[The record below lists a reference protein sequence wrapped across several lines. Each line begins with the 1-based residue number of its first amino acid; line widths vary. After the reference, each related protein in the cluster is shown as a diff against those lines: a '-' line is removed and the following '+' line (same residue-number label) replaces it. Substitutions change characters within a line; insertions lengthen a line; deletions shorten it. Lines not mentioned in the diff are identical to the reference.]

1 MKPEWYSMYEELRRA
16 LKKFADFN
24 RKLFIGKNREQY
36 DKDLISYTDCIEHNF
51 FTDREMIYYRKF
63 EEKATSTID
72 ELLSEKKIIKEND
85 MNAHTFFMTVREL
98 RICQKNYFRNRD
110 QESLKQS
117 KHFEEI
123 IDREIKRVENEFR
136 KGV

>member
-1 MKPEWYSMYEELRRA
+1 
-16 LKKFADFN
+16 
-24 RKLFIGKNREQY
+24 
-36 DKDLISYTDCIEHNF
+36 
-51 FTDREMIYYRKF
+51 
-63 EEKATSTID
+63 
-72 ELLSEKKIIKEND
+72 

-123 IDREIKRVENEFR
+123 IDNEFR
-136 KGV
+136 KRGLDLYSYKYKK

>member
-1 MKPEWYSMYEELRRA
+1 
-16 LKKFADFN
+16 
-24 RKLFIGKNREQY
+24 
-36 DKDLISYTDCIEHNF
+36 
-51 FTDREMIYYRKF
+51 
-63 EEKATSTID
+63 
-72 ELLSEKKIIKEND
+72 

-98 RICQKNYFRNRD
+98 RICQKNYFRDRD

-136 KGV
+136 KRGLDLYSYKYKK

>member
-1 MKPEWYSMYEELRRA
+1 MS
-16 LKKFADFN
+16 
-24 RKLFIGKNREQY
+24 
-36 DKDLISYTDCIEHNF
+36 
-51 FTDREMIYYRKF
+51 YYRK
-63 EEKATSTID
+63 
-72 ELLSEKKIIKEND
+72 KKIIKEND

-136 KGV
+136 KRGLDLYSYKYKK

>member
-1 MKPEWYSMYEELRRA
+1 
-16 LKKFADFN
+16 
-24 RKLFIGKNREQY
+24 
-36 DKDLISYTDCIEHNF
+36 
-51 FTDREMIYYRKF
+51 
-63 EEKATSTID
+63 
-72 ELLSEKKIIKEND
+72 

-123 IDREIKRVENEFR
+123 IDREIKRVENESR
-136 KGV
+136 KRGLDLYSYKYKKQYHGNSIIDYQNEREKINAPYGINVEDGEGNEYTVSLNKFGELEVNSHLGSMIILPSCGNEIVIKQKK